1 MIRPNMITA
10 VNIILSAMA
19 VSDLIVN
26 VSNIPYLIH
35 DLGDSTNLASFYS
48 FGWALYILFHAHT
61 TVTAHTISIW
71 LTCVL
76 ATWRYC
82 VVW

>member
-1 MIRPNMITA
+1 MTNP
-10 VNIILSAMA
+10 VNIILSAIA
-19 VSDLIVN
+19 LSDLITSA
-26 VSNIPYLIH
+26 SNIPYLWH
-35 DLGDSTNLASFYS
+35 EMGDNTNAAAHYTY
-48 FGWALYILFHAHT
+48 GWALYTLIHAHT
-61 TVTAHTISIW
+61 SVTAHTISIW

>member
-1 MIRPNMITA
+1 MITA
-10 VNIILSAMA
+10 VNTILSAMA
-19 VSDLIVN
+19 FSDLIVN
-26 VSNIPYLIH
+26 VSNIPYLMH
-35 DLGDSTNLASFYS
+35 ELSDSNDATAYFSFK
-48 FGWALYILFHAHT
+48 WAVYILLHAHI

-76 ATWRYC
+76 ATWRYL

>member
-1 MIRPNMITA
+1 MITA
-10 VNIILSAMA
+10 VNTILSAMA
-19 VSDLIVN
+19 VTDLLVN
-26 VSNIPYLIH
+26 VSNIPYLMH
-35 DLGDSTNLASFYS
+35 ELSDSTSASFHS
-48 FGWALYILFHAHT
+48 FPWAVYILFHAHA

-76 ATWRYC
+76 ATWRYL

>member
-1 MIRPNMITA
+1 MITA
-10 VNIILSAMA
+10 VNTILSAIA
-19 VSDLIVN
+19 FFDLVVN
-26 VSNIPYLIH
+26 VANIPYLMH
-35 DLGDSTNLASFYS
+35 EFRGDTSDAINFFSYE
-48 FGWALYILFHAHT
+48 WAVYILFYAHA

-76 ATWRYC
+76 ATWRYF

>member
-1 MIRPNMITA
+1 MITA
-10 VNIILSAMA
+10 VNTILCAMA
-19 VSDLIVN
+19 ASDLIVN
-26 VSNIPYLIH
+26 ISNIPYLMH
-35 DLGDSTNLASFYS
+35 ELGDSSNPNSFYS
-48 FGWALYILFHAHT
+48 FHWALYILFHAHT

-76 ATWRYC
+76 ATWRYF

>member
-1 MIRPNMITA
+1 MITA
-10 VNIILSAMA
+10 VNTILSAMA
-19 VSDLIVN
+19 LSDLIVN
-26 VSNIPYLIH
+26 ISNIPYLMH
-35 DLGDSTNLASFYS
+35 ELSDSSNVTAFYS
-48 FGWALYILFHAHT
+48 FQWALYILFHAHT

>member
-1 MIRPNMITA
+1 MITA
-10 VNIILSAMA
+10 VNTILCAIA
-19 VSDLIVN
+19 LSDLIVN
-26 VSNIPYLIH
+26 ISYLPYLAH
-35 DLGDSTNLASFYS
+35 ELSDQTNFVSFYS
-48 FGWALYILFHAHT
+48 YRWALYILMHAHT

-76 ATWRYC
+76 ATWRYF

>member
-1 MIRPNMITA
+1 MVTA
-10 VNIILSAMA
+10 VNTILSAMA
-19 VSDLIVN
+19 FSDLVVN

-35 DLGDSTNLASFYS
+35 ELGDALNLKDFYS
-48 FGWALYILFHAHT
+48 YTWASYILFHAHA
-61 TVTAHTISIW
+61 TVTAHTISMW

-76 ATWRYC
+76 ATWRYF

>member
-1 MIRPNMITA
+1 MITA
-10 VNIILSAMA
+10 VNTILSAIA
-19 VSDLIVN
+19 FLDLIVN
-26 VSNIPYLIH
+26 ISNIPYLVH
-35 DLGDSTNLASFYS
+35 EFGDASNVTS
-48 FGWALYILFHAHT
+48 FFSFQWALYILFHAHA

-76 ATWRYC
+76 ATWRYF

>member
-1 MIRPNMITA
+1 MITA
-10 VNIILSAMA
+10 VNTILSAIA
-19 VSDLIVN
+19 LSDLIVN
-26 VSNIPYLIH
+26 IFHIPFLMHEMSDSNVSTFP
-35 DLGDSTNLASFYS
+35 
-48 FGWALYILFHAHT
+48 WAVYILFHAHT

-76 ATWRYC
+76 ATWRYL

>member
-1 MIRPNMITA
+1 MITA
-10 VNIILSAMA
+10 VNTILCAIA
-19 VSDLIVN
+19 FTDLIVEA
-26 VSNIPYLIH
+26 SNIPYLFH
-35 DLGDSTNLASFYS
+35 ELSDQSDPASYFSY
-48 FGWALYILFHAHT
+48 GWAVYILFHAHC

-71 LTCVL
+71 LTCLL